1 MAGGRRLTKMVIL
14 GHRAEIA
21 ELFECRLAHDF
32 PYGSTLDIDAPDA
45 RFKEAQQQIT
55 SIGFSDHFFLYFQ

>member
-1 MAGGRRLTKMVIL
+1 
-14 GHRAEIA
+14 
-21 ELFECRLAHDF
+21 LAHDF